1 MFHFTAV
8 RELKIKEL
16 EMEPVL
22 FYGVPHGC
30 SFGSIVAL
38 EWLGQPYRLSRI
50 DMLAKTKSNI
60 YGRVNSQQQTPTLLL
75 EDGQPLSE
83 SFAILQNIAARDLSR
98 KLGFAQGTEAHD
110 RLNQMLA
117 YLHTSFH
124 SAFASAWTA
133 FKLKD
138 GDPAIEILREL
149 AREKAAE
156 GYAYLQRH
164 MKGREWLVGDSKTIA
179 DAYLIGIARWGEDLQ
194 LFDLKREYPEFYR
207 YLQKLEADRAVMFAH
222 AIEDGQP
229 AATSGQ
235 FLGHVDLAEI
245 EPRLAA

>member
-8 RELKIKEL
+8 RKLKIKEAK
-16 EMEPVL
+16 MEPVL

-50 DMLAKTKSNI
+50 DMLAKSKSNI
-60 YGRVNSQQQTPTLLL
+60 YGRVNSKQQTPTLLV
-75 EDGQPLSE
+75 EDGKPLSE
-83 SFAILQNIAARDLSR
+83 SFAILQNIAARDLS
-98 KLGFAQGTEAHD
+98 KLGFAQGTKEHD

-124 SAFASAWTA
+124 SAFSPAWTA
-133 FKLKD
+133 FKLND
-138 GDPAIEILREL
+138 GDPAIKILRDL

-156 GYAYLQRH
+156 GYAYLQSH
-164 MKGREWLVGDSKTIA
+164 LADREWLVGDNKTIA
-179 DAYLIGIARWGEDLQ
+179 DAYLVGVARWGEDLQ
-194 LFDLKREYPEFYR
+194 LFDPKREYPGLHG
-207 YLQKLEADRAVMFAH
+207 YLQKLEADKAVIFAH
-222 AIEDGQP
+222 AIEDGLP
-229 AATSGQ
+229 AVTSGQ
-235 FLGHVDLAEI
+235 FLGHVELTEI

>member
-8 RELKIKEL
+8 REFKIKEV

-60 YGRVNSQQQTPTLLL
+60 YARINSKQQTPTLLL
-75 EDGQPLSE
+75 EDGKPLSE

-124 SAFASAWTA
+124 SAFAPAWTA

-138 GDPAIEILREL
+138 GDPAIKMLRDL
-149 AREKAAE
+149 AREKAVE
-156 GYAYLQRH
+156 GYAYLQSH
-164 MKGREWLVGDSKTIA
+164 LADREWLAGDSKTIA

-194 LFDLKREYPEFYR
+194 LFDLKREYPGLHG
-207 YLQKLEADRAVMFAH
+207 YLRKLEADKAVIFAH

-229 AATSGQ
+229 AITTGQ
-235 FLGHVDLAEI
+235 FLGHVELDEI
-245 EPRLAA
+245 ETRLAA